1 MIAGV
6 PKETVPGERRV
17 ALVPD
22 LVPRLTQAGLEVLVE
37 AGAGEAAGFPDSSY
51 LDKGA
56 RIEAADVWERA
67 DVLLEVQPP
76 TPLETGRIREGATLI
91 GLLAPYTNGKG
102 IQALAD
108 RRITAFALELMPRI
122 TRAQPM
128 DALSAMSTVAGYK
141 AVLLAANCLPRF

>member
-1 MIAGV
+1 MIISV
-6 PKETVPGERRV
+6 CRETQAGERRV

-22 LVPRLTQAGLEVLVE
+22 LVPKLARGGVAVHVE
-37 AGAGEAAGFPDSSY
+37 PGAGEAAGFPDAAY
-51 LDKGA
+51 YDKGA
-56 RIEAADVWERA
+56 NLDAEALQKGDMV
-67 DVLLEVQPP
+67 VKVQAPSRE
-76 TPLETGRIREGATLI
+76 ETARLKEGAALV
-91 GLLAPYTNGKG
+91 GLLAPYTNAEG

-141 AVLLAANCLPRF
+141 AVLIAANHL